1 MSLRFASEEIV
12 GVATGVDLGN
22 HITGLP
28 TKCREFRW
36 TPEHD
41 KNALTFSVERHW
53 KVSAVSEWPSC
64 PPQATSRVK
73 HGNRPVIWQVY
84 KYLVRSG
91 IELKTFRMGF

>member
-1 MSLRFASEEIV
+1 LESFRRER
-12 GVATGVDLGN
+12 VA
-22 HITGLP
+22 
-28 TKCREFRW
+28 
-36 TPEHD
+36 
-41 KNALTFSVERHW
+41 
-53 KVSAVSEWPSC
+53 SC